1 MSITIPDYKARGSAF
16 IDQFENYGDT
26 MTDYGKQRASAV
38 QLEQQNESTINN
50 LPNNQQETLQNI
62 MQYTITDTNLT
73 SWYIDPDLE
82 QEKYIRILGT
92 KDVGTTQIT
101 ISATGDNCL
110 ILPGRSNNLCSNPE
124 VITDNFFTNTIQIP
138 VTL

>member
-1 MSITIPDYKARGSAF
+1 MPDYQARGSAF
-16 IDQFENYGDT
+16 VDQFANYADT

-50 LPNNQQETLQNI
+50 LPNNQQQTLQDV
-62 MQYTITDTNLT
+62 MQYTIADTNLT
-73 SWYIDPDLE
+73 SRYVDPDLE

-110 ILPGRSNNLCSNPE
+110 ILPGRSNNLCSNPV
-124 VITDNFFTNTIQIP
+124 VITDNFSSNPIQIP
-138 VTL
+138 VVL